1 MVSGFEFNFNMFGE
15 RPANVRRTTLEGLRN
30 TQKNPIAIKQDSFTL
45 IAEIGCKVYGGC
57 GLCNA
62 AFKPCN
68 GDYFYVRNI
77 EKRNYGFMAWGGVV
91 ESWVFY

>member
-1 MVSGFEFNFNMFGE
+1 MSGE

-30 TQKNPIAIKQDSFTL
+30 TQKNPIAIKQDGSTL

-57 GLCNA
+57 GLCHA

-68 GDYFYVRNI
+68 GDYFYVSNI
-77 EKRNYGFMAWGGVV
+77 EKRNCGFMAWGGVV